1 MRIALYLVIATA
13 LLLQDS
19 VSPAREDAATRPSIS
34 KSEPMP
40 TKRGKMDFN
49 KSAKTTFE
57 IKSWEEKAYDES
69 DGSPKLTRAQITKV
83 YHGDIEAK
91 STLEYL
97 MMYRS
102 DGSASFVGFERVV
115 GSIDGH
121 SGSFVLQHEG
131 SFKDGIVRVTMFV
144 VFESGTGVL
153 SGLRGESTYTVGHA
167 EKHAITFDY
176 DFK

>member
-19 VSPAREDAATRPSIS
+19 VSTPHENAVTRPSIS

-40 TKRGKMDFN
+40 TKRKMDLN

-57 IKSWEEKAYDES
+57 INSWEEKAYDES

-91 STLEYL
+91 STVEYL
-97 MMYRS
+97 MMYRL

-144 VFESGTGVL
+144 VSESGTGVL
-153 SGLRGESTYTVGHA
+153 SGLRGESTYVVGHA

-176 DFK
+176 DFE

>member
-1 MRIALYLVIATA
+1 MRIALYLVIASV

-19 VSPAREDAATRPSIS
+19 VSPPRENAATRPSIS

-40 TKRGKMDFN
+40 TKRKMDLN

-57 IKSWEEKAYDES
+57 MKSWEEKAYDES

-97 MMYRS
+97 MMYRL
-102 DGSASFVGFERVV
+102 DGTASFVGFERVV
-115 GSIDGH
+115 GSIDGR
-121 SGSFVLQHEG
+121 SGSFVLQHQG
-131 SFKDGIVRVTMFV
+131 SFKDGIARVTMFV
-144 VFESGTGVL
+144 VSESGTGAL
-153 SGLRGESTYTVGHA
+153 SGLCGESTYAVGHA
-167 EKHAITFDY
+167 ERHAIILDY
-176 DFK
+176 DFE

>member
-1 MRIALYLVIATA
+1 MRVALYLVIATA

-19 VSPAREDAATRPSIS
+19 VSPPRKNAATRPSIS

-40 TKRGKMDFN
+40 TKRKMDLN
-49 KSAKTTFE
+49 KNAKTTFE

-97 MMYRS
+97 MMYRL
-102 DGSASFVGFERVV
+102 DGSASFVGFERVI
-115 GSIDGH
+115 GSINGH

-144 VFESGTGVL
+144 VSDSGTGVL
-153 SGLRGESTYTVGHA
+153 SGLRGESTYAVGHA

-176 DFK
+176 DFE